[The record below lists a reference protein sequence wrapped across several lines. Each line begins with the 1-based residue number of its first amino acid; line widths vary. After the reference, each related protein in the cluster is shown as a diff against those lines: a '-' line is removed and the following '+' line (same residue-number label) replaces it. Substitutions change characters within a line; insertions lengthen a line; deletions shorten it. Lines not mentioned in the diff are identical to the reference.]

1 MMIGLTNNKKT
12 KTRNKMV
19 NNVLLF
25 YGIGAAI
32 VLCIMIVLGLKI
44 YFFSKGITL
53 IDIAQ
58 GIFFSLMSW
67 SFFIVCILAAVIG
80 ILEKMKIE
88 DKVIIKGK
96 KYNEYH

>member
-1 MMIGLTNNKKT
+1 MMIGLTNNKRKA
-12 KTRNKMV
+12 RNKMV

-44 YFFSKGITL
+44 YFFSEGITL

-80 ILEKMKIE
+80 VLERMKI
-88 DKVIIKGK
+88 DGKVIIKGK
-96 KYNEYH
+96 KYDEHH

>member
-1 MMIGLTNNKKT
+1 
-12 KTRNKMV
+12 MV
-19 NNVLLF
+19 KNVLLF

-32 VLCIMIVLGLKI
+32 VLCIMGVLGLKK
-44 YFFSKGITL
+44 YFFSEGITFSE
-53 IDIAQ
+53 IVQ

-67 SFFIVCILAAVIG
+67 SFFVVCVFAGIIG

-96 KYNEYH
+96 KYVE

>member
-1 MMIGLTNNKKT
+1 MTIGLTNNKRKA
-12 KTRNKMV
+12 RNKMV

-44 YFFSKGITL
+44 YFFSEGITL

-80 ILEKMKIE
+80 VLERMKIE
-88 DKVIIKGK
+88 GKVIIKGK
-96 KYNEYH
+96 KYNEHH